1 MKYYDEFV
9 KGKWN
14 NAIDVENFIELNYKE
29 YLGDEKFLC
38 KSSFKTNLI
47 MEKVNDLLKKELKKK
62 VLDVETTKVS
72 GINNFLPGYICKEDD
87 VIVGL
92 QTDKP
97 LKRMI
102 NPYGGIRMVYG
113 ELNSYGYKLDENID
127 KYFKLLGMLL
137 KVLWLF

>member
-9 KGKWN
+9 KGNWCKK
-14 NAIDVENFIELNYKE
+14 IDVENFIELNYKE

-38 KSSFKTNLI
+38 KSTPKTNLV
-47 MEKVNDLLKKELKKK
+47 MEKVNDLLKKELNKK
-62 VLDVETTKVS
+62 VLDIETSILS
-72 GINNFLPGYICKEDD
+72 GINNFSPGYICKEDD

-102 NPYGGIRMVYG
+102 NPYGGIRMVYNS
-113 ELNSYGYKLDENID
+113 LNAYNYK
-127 KYFKLLGMLL
+127 M
-137 KVLWLF
+137 